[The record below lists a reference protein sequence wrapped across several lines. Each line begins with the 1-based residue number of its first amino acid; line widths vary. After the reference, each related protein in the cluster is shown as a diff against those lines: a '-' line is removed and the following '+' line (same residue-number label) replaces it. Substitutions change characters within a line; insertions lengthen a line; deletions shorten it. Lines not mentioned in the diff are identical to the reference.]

1 MTSSKR
7 PKRRIWRWLTVG
19 FLLVILAAASIV
31 GAGVLGFS
39 RGVADRQKSDQLAVE
54 ERLAAARGYMASGQP
69 ELAATELARAL
80 QLDPE
85 NAEAQRYLPTVQSTA
100 EPTPAVP
107 PLILVPPNDSTP
119 LPTLPAGALPTEVLL
134 QQAKTALAARDWAGA
149 VASLDELA
157 ALDSSFQTDEVNQLR
172 FDAYLGQA
180 ETYVAA
186 ARYEEA
192 LRAYDQALGVHPN
205 DVQLKTTRE
214 LVALYVEALGQW
226 RLDWAGAIRT
236 LQTIQARQPRFLD
249 VAQRLPEAYEGW
261 GDSLARAGQWCDA
274 ATRYTEAVTLAVSET
289 RQSKLDLATQNCAN
303 PQTAGED
310 GTPQPGETVTPG
322 APVAA
327 ASGSGG
333 LVFASFSTEQNRWNL
348 FRLPLSGARQ
358 PQVIAEAASQAML
371 SPDGSFVA
379 ARSEQGDQTGLTVF
393 SSNGADRRRLTTFF
407 EDSHPSWSFDG
418 SQLVFESNR
427 EGDRTWRI
435 YRVSAAGGDDTMIG
449 VGRWP
454 AWSPRG
460 QTIVYQGCIPSNGRC
475 GLLLVNPD
483 GSNIRQATDVPG
495 DAMPAWSP
503 DGARIAFASADRGNS
518 WDLYVLEL
526 ASGNVA
532 TLAASPGLDVHPT
545 WSPDGRQVA
554 YLSNRDGAWAL
565 YIVDVASGQSQKVV
579 AVPGS
584 LPDWYEAQVDWGRA
598 VR

>member
-1 MTSSKR
+1 MTSSNH
-7 PKRRIWRWLTVG
+7 PKRRIWRWLAVG
-19 FLLVILAAASIV
+19 FLLAILAAASVV
-31 GAGVLGFS
+31 GAGMLGFS
-39 RGVADRQKSDQLAVE
+39 RGMADRQKSDQLAVE
-54 ERLAAARGYMASGQP
+54 EHLTSARTYMAAGQP
-69 ELAATELARAL
+69 ELAANELVQAL

-85 NAEAQRYLPTVQSTA
+85 NAEAQRYLPTVQATA
-100 EPTPAVP
+100 VPTPAVP

-134 QQAKTALAARDWAGA
+134 QQAKTALAARDWADA
-149 VASLDELA
+149 VANLDELA
-157 ALDSSFQTDEVNQLR
+157 ALDSNFQTDEVNQLH
-172 FDAYLGQA
+172 FDAYLGLA
-180 ETYVAA
+180 EAYVAA

-192 LRAYDQALGVHPN
+192 LRAYDQALAVHPN
-205 DVQLKTTRE
+205 DAQLKTTRE

-249 VAQRLPEAYEGW
+249 VAERLPQAYEGW
-261 GDSLARAGQWCDA
+261 GDSLTRALQWCDA
-274 ATRYTEAVTLAVSET
+274 AERYTEAIALATSET
-289 RQSKLDLATQNCAN
+289 RRAKLDQATQNCTN
-303 PQTAGED
+303 PPLVAEE
-310 GTPQPGETVTPG
+310 GTSQPGETLTPG
-322 APVAA
+322 APAA
-327 ASGSGG
+327 NGSGV
-333 LVFASFSTEQNRWNL
+333 LVVASFSGEQNRWNV
-348 FRLPLSGARQ
+348 FRVPLSGARQ
-358 PQVIAEAASQAML
+358 PQVIAEAASQAVL
-371 SPDGSFVA
+371 SPDSSFVA

-393 SSNGADRRRLTTFF
+393 SSTGADRRRLTTFF

-418 SQLVFESNR
+418 SQLIFESNR

-449 VGRWP
+449 FGRWP
-454 AWSPRG
+454 AWSPHG

-475 GLLLVNPD
+475 GLLLINPD
-483 GSNIRQATDVPG
+483 GSNIRQTTDVPG
-495 DAMPAWSP
+495 DTMPAWSP
-503 DGARIAFASADRGNS
+503 DGARIAFASADRGNG

-532 TLAASPGLDVHPT
+532 TLAASPGIDVHPT

-565 YIVDVASGQSQKVV
+565 YIVDVASGQSQKVMV
-579 AVPGS
+579 VPGS